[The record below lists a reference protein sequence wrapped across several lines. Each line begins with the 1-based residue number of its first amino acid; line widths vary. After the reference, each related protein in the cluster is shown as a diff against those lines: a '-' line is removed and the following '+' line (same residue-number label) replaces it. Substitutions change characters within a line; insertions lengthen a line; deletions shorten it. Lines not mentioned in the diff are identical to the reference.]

1 MTKRVAISLLT
12 VIKTSRP
19 KRREGA
25 SVMATRVLILL
36 LRITKTSRL
45 TNEWD
50 DLDFYILLLRISKYP
65 DKKKERRH

>member
-1 MTKRVAISLLT
+1 
-12 VIKTSRP
+12 
-19 KRREGA
+19 
-25 SVMATRVLILL
+25 MATRVLILL